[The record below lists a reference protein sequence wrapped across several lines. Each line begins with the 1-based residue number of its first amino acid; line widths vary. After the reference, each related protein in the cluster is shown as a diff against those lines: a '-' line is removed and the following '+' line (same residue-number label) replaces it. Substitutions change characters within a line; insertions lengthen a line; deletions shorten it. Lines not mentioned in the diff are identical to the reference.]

1 MYHEAYVA
9 NQFLTNYNYVMDK
22 RKCVKTLEEVDKFW
36 EIVSEYHLSPN
47 PEWFSLTTS
56 SALPNFSYSLISF
69 IIFLSLI

>member
-47 PEWFSLTTS
+47 PEWLSPTTS